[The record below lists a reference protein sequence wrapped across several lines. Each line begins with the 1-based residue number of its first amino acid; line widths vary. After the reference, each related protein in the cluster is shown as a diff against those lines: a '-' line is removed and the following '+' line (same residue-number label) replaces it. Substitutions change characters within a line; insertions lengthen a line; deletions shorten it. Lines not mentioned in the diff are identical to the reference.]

1 MQFRSFFS
9 TVQKSLPFLA
19 CLLMFIGL
27 IASKALIAIA
37 SVVFVLAALPYL
49 FHKESWKQLRQRW
62 LLFSPSLLFL
72 LLAATATYSTNWE
85 ELGIRLRVMLPLF
98 SLPICFA
105 FLPPWPKQQWRW
117 LLGIFVLLMSL
128 AAAGVLVNYG
138 LNYEEI
144 QRSLT
149 HSKGM
154 PNPANDHVRFSLL
167 LSWAS
172 LLAGQVFFWRLGR
185 WPWLWLGL
193 GLFLFLA
200 MHIFGARSG
209 ILAFYLGIIYLLV
222 RWLWQ
227 SKRFL
232 IGGLGLL
239 ACLSLPFLA
248 YQSIPSFR
256 EKILLTQKNIRLY
269 QEGHIGDYSDTQR
282 ILSFQIAL
290 KVWAKSPLLG
300 VGLGDLKDEQRA
312 IYEKEYPQQR
322 VMAPHSQYVSSLAA
336 MGVLGLLLFIAFF
349 SWPFFIEKSAI
360 YQLFWILIAVSFLSE
375 NTLFITIGA
384 NLYAFFHSYLLL
396 RQKS

>member
-37 SVVFVLAALPYL
+37 SVVFVLAALPYA
-49 FHKESWKQLRQRW
+49 FKAKNWKQLPQQAK
-62 LLFSPSLLFL
+62 LFSPAFLFL
-72 LLAATATYSTNWE
+72 LMAATAAYSQNTA
-85 ELGIRLRVMLPLF
+85 ELMSRLRVMLPLF
-98 SLPICFA
+98 LLPISMA
-105 FLPPWPKQQWRW
+105 LLPPWPKQQWRW
-117 LLGIFVLLMSL
+117 LLGVFVLLMSL
-128 AAAGVLVNYG
+128 AAAGVLINYG

-154 PNPANDHVRFSLL
+154 PNPAKDHVRFSLL

-172 LLAGQVFFWRLGR
+172 LLAGQLFFWRLGR

-209 ILAFYLGIIYLLV
+209 ILAFYLGIIYLLI

-232 IGGLGLL
+232 LGGLGLL
-239 ACLSLPFLA
+239 ASLSLPFLA

-322 VMAPHSQYVSSLAA
+322 VMAPHSQYISSLAA
-336 MGVLGLLLFIAFF
+336 MGILGLLLFLIFF
-349 SWPFFIEKSAI
+349 SWPFFIEKTAI
-360 YQLFWILIAVSFLSE
+360 YQLFWLLIAVSFLSE

-384 NLYAFFHSYLLL
+384 NLYAFFQGYLLL